1 VTMRPTAARGPVAG
15 ALLVAAALALPG
27 AARAQGD
34 GALFGALTLGLRIG
48 S

>member
-1 VTMRPTAARGPVAG
+1 VTMRPTSARGPVAG

-27 AARAQGD
+27 AVRAQGD
-34 GALFGALTLGLRIG
+34 WSLFGGLTLGLRIG